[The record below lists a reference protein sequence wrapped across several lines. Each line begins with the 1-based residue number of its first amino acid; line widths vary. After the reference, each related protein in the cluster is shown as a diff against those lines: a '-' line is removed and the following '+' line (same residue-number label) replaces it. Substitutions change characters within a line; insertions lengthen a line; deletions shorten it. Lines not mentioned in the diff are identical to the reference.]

1 MRAIV
6 CQEYGPPESLKLIDL
21 ADPIARPGQAVV
33 DVAFAAVNY
42 PDVLMIA
49 NRYQVSIPPPFV
61 PGSEFSGVVVAVGE
75 GVDTVQPGDH
85 VFGAS
90 MTGAFSEQIV
100 VPATALRKVPE
111 AIALEAA
118 AAFWIAHATAYHA
131 LRSIAE
137 VQPGERVVVLGAAGG
152 VGLAAVELAV
162 LLGAQVI
169 AAASTAELENDHPE
183 RAAAQ
188 LGQLSEAARE
198 AYADVR
204 EGILGLRTS
213 LGEDRGFI
221 ETLQDYLD
229 RWQAQSDVT
238 VELLL
243 SPPGY
248 DPGLAPMSEVQL
260 LRIIQE
266 ALSNVRKHAKARRAW
281 VRLRPAGTGVEV
293 VIEDD
298 GVGFDPDGL
307 RRTDL
312 PRFGMATMRERAE
325 AVGGTFEIAAVPG
338 AGTRVTVH
346 LPTEPKAAKR
356 EETTVARADR

>member
-6 CQEYGPPESLKLIDL
+6 CQEYGPPESLTLIDL

-100 VPATALRKVPE
+100 VPASALRKVPE

-169 AAASTAELENDHPE
+169 AAASTADKLALCRQRGATDVVNYAEVDLRDVLRQIAPDGIDVVIDPVGGPVSE
-183 RAAAQ
+183 RALRALRWKGRFVT
-188 LGQLSEAARE
+188 LGFASGEIPRIPLNLVLLKGCVIKGFE
-198 AYADVR
+198 VR
-204 EGILGLRTS
+204 T
-213 LGEDRGFI
+213 FP
-221 ETLQDYLD
+221 Q
-229 RWQAQSDVT
+229 
-238 VELLL
+238 VE
-243 SPPGY
+243 
-248 DPGLAPMSEVQL
+248 PGLAARDERELIEL
-260 LRIIQE
+260 LSTGRIAPHIS
-266 ALSNVRKHAKARRAW
+266 A
-281 VRLRPAGTGVEV
+281 
-293 VIEDD
+293 IY
-298 GVGFDPDGL
+298 GL
-307 RRTDL
+307 
-312 PRFGMATMRERAE
+312 EQ
-325 AVGGTFEIAAVPG
+325 AAVALAEV
-338 AGTRVTVH
+338 AGRRSTGKV
-346 LPTEPKAAKR
+346 LLAP
-356 EETTVARADR
+356 